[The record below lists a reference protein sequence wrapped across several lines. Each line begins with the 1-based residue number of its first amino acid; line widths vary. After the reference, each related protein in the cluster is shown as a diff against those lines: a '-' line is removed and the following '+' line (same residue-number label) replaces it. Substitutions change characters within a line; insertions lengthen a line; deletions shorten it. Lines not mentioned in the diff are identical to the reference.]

1 MTVLAIIG
9 GLIVL
14 YLLYL
19 LVEFINQHSQKA
31 YNYTF
36 FDIGTLAIVSISYY
50 FLYFGY
56 QLWQDVLKSESG
68 DPLNGIILMVIGG
81 IILVLFIV
89 SQISK
94 TSIFV
99 GVPITIFQ
107 LLLYIPISF
116 FIIIDLLILFAAM
129 AESKPV
135 YVINDD

>member
-14 YLLYL
+14 YLLYV
-19 LVEFINQHSQKA
+19 LVEFINQHSQKV

-36 FDIGTLAIVSISYY
+36 FDVGTLAIVSISYY

-68 DPLNGIILMVIGG
+68 DPLNGIILMAIGG

-116 FIIIDLLILFAAM
+116 FIIIALFMLFAAIV
-129 AESKPV
+129 ESKPV
-135 YVINDD
+135 YVLNDD